1 MPICKVLAL
10 DPISGDNLPDSYC
23 QCTREPTVVGTP
35 TQMALP
41 NIFGE
46 NPHRAGRDFV
56 VAESFTQP
64 TVALERPTACRSDSM
79 PKGPLEYVRA
89 LPLTVETLEH
99 VLACPQTEKPLRIV
113 ALALS
118 LSHGGVTEKRAHVPP
133 EGRAAGECAR
143 LPSGGVAA
151 GERAC

>member
-79 PKGPLEYVRA
+79 PKEPVEYVLA
-89 LPLTVETLEH
+89 LPLMVGTLQH
-99 VLACPQTEKPLRIV
+99 VPACP
-113 ALALS
+113 LA
-118 LSHGGVTEKRAHVPP
+118 E
-133 EGRAAGECAR
+133 
-143 LPSGGVAA
+143 
-151 GERAC
+151 